1 MAKGGEEPGARAP
14 GSGTG
19 EAEGELQLTVLEHL
33 EELRRRLVI
42 AILAAVA
49 GAVGGWFVAP
59 AGVSFLL
66 RPARAL
72 HVQMIYLTPSEL
84 FWVYLRV
91 GVIVGLV
98 AVSPVILYQLG
109 AFVWPG
115 LRPQERRMVLLI
127 FPAVVVLFLAGSAFA
142 YFVVI
147 PYVLRFFLG
156 LSFPGVRPTLSVQ
169 SVLGFILNLVWPFGL
184 VFEWPA
190 AVAGLAGIG
199 LVTAQ
204 QLARLRR
211 YAILLIFIVAA
222 IITPPD
228 PISQIV
234 TAIPML
240 GLYEASVWIARLVG
254 RRRERW
260 LAASSEQPT
269 S

>member
-1 MAKGGEEPGARAP
+1 MATGRGDSAAKARSP
-14 GSGTG
+14 RSG
-19 EAEGELQLTVLEHL
+19 EANGELQLTVLEHL

-42 AILAAVA
+42 MAIAAVA

-59 AGVSFLL
+59 SGIAFLL
-66 RPARAL
+66 RPARLL

-91 GVIVGLV
+91 GVILGLI
-98 AVSPVILYQLG
+98 AVSPVLLYQLG

-115 LRPQERRMVLLI
+115 LRPQERRMVVLI
-127 FPAVVVLFLAGSAFA
+127 LPAVLLLFLAGSAFA
-142 YFVVI
+142 YFVII
-147 PYVLRFFLG
+147 PYVLRFFLS

-169 SVLGFILNLVWPFGL
+169 SVLGFILNLIWPFGL

-190 AVAGLAGIG
+190 AVAGLAAIG
-199 LVTAQ
+199 LLTAER
-204 QLARLRR
+204 LAKARR

-228 PISQIV
+228 PVSQIV

-240 GLYEASVWIARLVG
+240 ALYEASVWIARLVG